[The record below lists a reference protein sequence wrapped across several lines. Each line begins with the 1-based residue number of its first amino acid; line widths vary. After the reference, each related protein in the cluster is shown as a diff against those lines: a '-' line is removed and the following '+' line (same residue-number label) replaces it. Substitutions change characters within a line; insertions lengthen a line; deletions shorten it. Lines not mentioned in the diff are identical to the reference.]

1 MLHVNITIDVVGN
14 YLISNLITVPILS
27 QYMPSYNPGLECVQK
42 VRLTVLRKD
51 MYICTIPEY
60 ILYVGI

>member
-1 MLHVNITIDVVGN
+1 
-14 YLISNLITVPILS
+14 
-27 QYMPSYNPGLECVQK
+27 MPSYNPGLECVQK

-51 MYICTIPEY
+51 MYICIIPEY